1 MPRPRDP
8 RNGHLLSTASAA
20 RAPQIHAAF
29 SLHLRYTLA
38 PMTDQEPQDF
48 ADAANQN
55 ADGWMR
61 ANGLRFVRATR
72 DEVIA
77 ELEVAPHHL
86 QALGLVHGGVH
97 AGIIETLCSFGAA
110 INALADGRTVVGLE
124 NHTSFLRAARGG
136 TLRATA
142 KPITRGRRSQ
152 VWEATVADLT
162 GRALA
167 TGRVR
172 LIVLD
177 LNEEVAGER
186 VEFKPRQS

>member
-1 MPRPRDP
+1 M
-8 RNGHLLSTASAA
+8 
-20 RAPQIHAAF
+20 
-29 SLHLRYTLA
+29 RYTLA
-38 PMTDQEPQDF
+38 AMTDQELQDF
-48 ADAANQN
+48 AEAANQT

-97 AGIIETLCSFGAA
+97 AGIIETVCSFGAA
-110 INALADGRTVVGLE
+110 ITALAEGKTVVGLE
-124 NHTSFLRAARGG
+124 NHTSFIRAARSG

-142 KPITRGRRSQ
+142 TPITRGRRSH
-152 VWEATVADLT
+152 VWEATIRDAEHRV
-162 GRALA
+162 LA

-172 LIVLD
+172 VLV
-177 LNEEVAGER
+177 LEQNTELAGER
-186 VEFKPRQS
+186 VDYKPAPKKA